1 MDHRPFLSVIIPVW
15 NEQACLP
22 HSLETIVNYLHKQE
36 YSAEVIVVDDGST
49 DATVAVARSF
59 VAQQDSSLPVTV
71 IENKHRGK
79 GYAVRTGLLAGQGKY
94 VLFTDADLSTPI
106 YEVGKVIGALESGA
120 DIAIGTRQGIGAERV
135 DEPVLRS
142 LLRRLFNLLVRL
154 ISNLP
159 YRDTQAGFKGFRRG
173 VAQDLFHRVQLYG
186 EGAEEV
192 HGRALTAF
200 DVEVLYLALQAGY
213 RIEEIPVRWEHDPQS
228 RHIPL
233 REAVRMLRD
242 VIQVR
247 WMAAHGVYDMK

>member
-1 MDHRPFLSVIIPVW
+1 MDNRPFLSVIIPAW
-15 NEQACLP
+15 NEQACLAR
-22 HSLETIVNYLHKQE
+22 SLETIVNYLHKQE

-49 DATVAVARSF
+49 DATVDVARSF
-59 VAQQDSSLPVTV
+59 AAEHDGGLPLTV
-71 IENKHRGK
+71 IENEHRGK
-79 GYAVRTGLLAGQGKY
+79 GYAVRTGLLAGEGKY

-154 ISNLP
+154 ISSLP
-159 YRDTQAGFKGFRRG
+159 YRDTQAGFKGFRRE
-173 VAQDLFHRVQLYG
+173 VAQDLFHRVKLYG

-192 HGRALTAF
+192 RGRALTAF

-213 RIEEIPVRWEHDPQS
+213 RIEEIPVRWKHDPQS
-228 RHIPL
+228 RHVPL

-242 VIQVR
+242 VIRVR
-247 WMAAHGVYDMK
+247 WMAAHGTYDSK

>member
-1 MDHRPFLSVIIPVW
+1 MDNRPFLSVIIPTW
-15 NEQACLP
+15 NEQTCLAR
-22 HSLETIVNYLHKQE
+22 SLETVVNHLRKQE

-49 DATVAVARSF
+49 DATVDVARAF
-59 VAQQDSSLPVTV
+59 AAEHDGGLPLTV
-71 IENKHRGK
+71 IESEHRGK
-79 GYAVRTGLLAGQGKY
+79 GYAVRTGLLAGKGKY

-154 ISNLP
+154 ISTLP
-159 YRDTQAGFKGFRRG
+159 YRDTQAGFKGFRRE

-186 EGAEEV
+186 EDAEEIR
-192 HGRALTAF
+192 GRALTAF

-213 RIEEIPVRWEHDPQS
+213 HIEEIPVRWEHDPKS
-228 RHIPL
+228 RHISL

-242 VIQVR
+242 VIRVR
-247 WMAAHGVYDMK
+247 WMAAHGAYDST